1 MHAIEENQEWYSK
14 NSSIHL
20 FKYICIL
27 RANSLD
33 VMDFYMIKSNRYTNR
48 KDERQESKELVLANV
63 PISRILFFTLTT
75 AVTSITERTWR

>member
-1 MHAIEENQEWYSK
+1 MVLIEYICIHTITVQTLKMSIRMWELGMHAIEENQEWYSK

-33 VMDFYMIKSNRYTNR
+33 VMDFYMI
-48 KDERQESKELVLANV
+48 
-63 PISRILFFTLTT
+63 
-75 AVTSITERTWR
+75 